1 MRKNTIR
8 QDDKNHL
15 ANFVFHLASIIIS
28 AAAIIY
34 LGYHFIN
41 SFSTE
46 IETELAVLVTENDT
60 VSLDAYILRNESVIY
75 SSSAVSEDN
84 VGYLFSDGT
93 KVKVGSTVAN
103 IYSGSHEGAN
113 ESIVALD
120 HQIDLLT
127 QSQAGD
133 DVSLSD
139 AAVID
144 SQIGTDYFTIRQSTE
159 QDSYSNLQNRRDELL
174 TLLNKRKIITGEVTN
189 YDSVIDTLTKERE
202 TLAAGY
208 DSITESITT
217 PSTGFFYT
225 EVDGYE
231 QIFTT
236 DKVDD
241 LTFESFDA
249 MVSSSPRSYSDRAIG
264 KVATDFEWYI
274 ISEATRESL
283 RYFNEGWNYRVL
295 FPYNNDAEVIMQL
308 DSIIEQTGTDRIL
321 LVLRASTIPEDF
333 SFRRMQPVEIIRSS
347 YTGYRV
353 PISAARLVDGVQG
366 VYILVGNIVEFRQIE
381 VLLELDGYYIVAE
394 QDVRDDPDYS
404 KKLGLY
410 DAIITGGKDL
420 YVGKMIN

>member
-1 MRKNTIR
+1 MQKNTIR
-8 QDDKNHL
+8 QDDKGHL

-60 VSLDAYILRNESVIY
+60 VSLDAYILRNETVVY
-75 SSSAVSEDN
+75 SSSSVSEDN
-84 VGYLFSDGT
+84 VGYLYSDGT
-93 KVKVGSTVAN
+93 KVKSGSTVAN
-103 IYSGSHEGAN
+103 IYNGSHDGTN

-127 QSQAGD
+127 ESQTGD
-133 DVSLSD
+133 EASLAD

-144 SQIGTDYFTIRQSTE
+144 SRISTDYFTIRQSVE
-159 QDSYSNLQNRRDELL
+159 LGSYSNLSNRRDELL
-174 TLLNKRKIITGEVTN
+174 TLLNKRKIITGEVSSYN
-189 YDSVIDTLTKERE
+189 SVIDTLKGERDI
-202 TLAAGY
+202 LAAGY
-208 DSITESITT
+208 ESIAESVEA
-217 PSTGFFYT
+217 PNTGFFYS

-236 DKVDD
+236 DKVED

-249 MVSSSPRSYSDRAIG
+249 MITSTPRSYSGRAVG
-264 KVATDFEWYI
+264 KLATDFEWYI

-295 FPYNNDAEVIMQL
+295 YPYNNDAEVVMELVEIV
-308 DSIIEQTGTDRIL
+308 EQTGTDRIL
-321 LVLRASTIPEDF
+321 LVLRSNTVPEDF
-333 SFRRMQPVEIIRSS
+333 SFRRMQPVEIVRSS

-366 VYILVGNIVEFRQIE
+366 VYILVGNIVEFRQID

-394 QDVRDDPDYS
+394 QNVRDDPDYA